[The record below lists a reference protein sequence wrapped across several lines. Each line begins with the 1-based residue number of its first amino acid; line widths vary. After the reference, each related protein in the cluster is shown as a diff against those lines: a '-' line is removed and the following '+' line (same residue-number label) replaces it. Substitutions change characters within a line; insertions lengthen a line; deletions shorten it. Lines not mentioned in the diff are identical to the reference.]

1 MRTERTGDWDGHLA
15 AMKKILNF
23 YAVTGHFKYAKST
36 RLYFQTIFRLGFEQD
51 FLWLHRQH
59 KKSGFDCFQR
69 SDKQ

>member
-36 RLYFQTIFRLGFEQD
+36 RLYFQTIFRLGFE
-51 FLWLHRQH
+51 
-59 KKSGFDCFQR
+59 
-69 SDKQ
+69 